1 MSNTYTQLYIHCVFA
16 VKYRMAKAAIAHNRK
31 SDVMLLANT
40 YSTHVLPIKR
50 GEVFAEKYGKAA

>member
-1 MSNTYTQLYIHCVFA
+1 
-16 VKYRMAKAAIAHNRK
+16 MAKAAIAHNRK